1 MKTVEVFRTNVQ
13 EQDLAKELTTR
24 LLAHFPHHKINFDL
38 QDCDRI
44 LRVEGAEISRE
55 KIIELITSEGF
66 QCHVLE

>member
-13 EQDLAKELTTR
+13 EQDLAKELTSR

-38 QDCDRI
+38 QDCDKI
-44 LRVEGAEISRE
+44 LRVEGTEISRE